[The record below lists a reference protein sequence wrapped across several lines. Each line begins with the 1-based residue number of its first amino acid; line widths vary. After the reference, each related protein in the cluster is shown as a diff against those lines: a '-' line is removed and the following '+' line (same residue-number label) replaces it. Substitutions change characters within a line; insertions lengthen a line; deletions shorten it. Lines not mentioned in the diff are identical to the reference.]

1 MANIIQKKRFAGEV
15 KLLQKEPLHYVSAY
29 PDKENE
35 LIWYF
40 LIKGQKGTDF
50 EGGEYIGKIE
60 HSPKYP
66 AEPPSYMMLTPTG
79 RYEINKKICL
89 TNSNFHRGDWN
100 AMWNIKTILI
110 GFYSIF
116 LDDTATGIA
125 HIHESK
131 EKRCDY
137 AMNSINFN
145 NTYLTDIN
153 AKFDRSNLFDDIP
166 RNEVNYEESIM
177 NILSEYNKIIDE
189 INACIKIINIIINNK
204 N

>member
-15 KLLQKEPLHYVSAY
+15 KLLQREPLHYVTAY

-66 AEPPSYMMLTPTG
+66 AEPPSYMMLTPSG
-79 RYEINKKICL
+79 RYEINRKICL

-116 LDDTATGIA
+116 LDDGATGIA

-137 AMNSINFN
+137 AMNSVSYN
-145 NTYLTDIN
+145 NKYLYEIFS
-153 AKFDRSNLFDDIP
+153 KFDHNNLFDDVP
-166 RNEVNYEESIM
+166 KKEVNYEENIM
-177 NILSEYNKIIDE
+177 NRLNEYNKIIEDINKE
-189 INACIKIINIIINNK
+189 IFIINNFIK
-204 N
+204 I